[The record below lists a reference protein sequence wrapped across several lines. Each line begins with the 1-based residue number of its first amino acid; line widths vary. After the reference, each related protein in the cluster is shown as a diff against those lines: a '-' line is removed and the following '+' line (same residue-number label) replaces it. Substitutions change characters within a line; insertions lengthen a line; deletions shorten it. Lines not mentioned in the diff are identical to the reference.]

1 MKKKKQKIISI
12 TNIFPKKENNR
23 SLLDEIKS
31 LKKKRSKLSISCGN
45 T

>member
-1 MKKKKQKIISI
+1 MSSA
-12 TNIFPKKENNR
+12 NIFPKKENNR

-31 LKKKRSKLSISCGN
+31 LKRKMQTSVSYGN